1 MMTTARIGNIEVIA
15 VTDGDAPRV
24 DPSWP
29 FPDVPAEGWNHH
41 LYALDND
48 GRHRSNFGSF
58 VLRTPDATIL
68 VDTGLGPHAPARF
81 GTPPAEL
88 PHNLTAAGIQ
98 PGDISIVVLTHL
110 HYDHVGWSLSEDG
123 HSPFF
128 PNARYV
134 ASKVDWDYWQT
145 CEDPERAE
153 HVNTFTTRFE
163 PLSKHG
169 VLDFVEGEELVAQGV
184 RTLPTPGHTPGH
196 MSLLLESDGQRG
208 VVTGD
213 VFHSSAQ
220 FAEPDWSHRA
230 DVDPHAARET
240 RKALLS
246 RLVPGMVIASG
257 HLVHGSNVGTVAII
271 EGLRFWRGFGDRVSS
286 DEQP

>member
-1 MMTTARIGNIEVIA
+1 MTTVRIGNIEIIP
-15 VTDGDAPRV
+15 VTDGESSPV

-29 FPDVPAEGWNHH
+29 FPAVPAAAWDHH
-41 LYALDND
+41 RYALDHE
-48 GRHRSNFGSF
+48 GRHRSNFGSV
-58 VLRTPDATIL
+58 VLRTAEATVL

-88 PHNLTAAGIQ
+88 PQSLSAAGI
-98 PGDISIVVLTHL
+98 PPSDISLVVLTHL
-110 HYDHVGWSLSEDG
+110 HYDHVGWSMSQDG
-123 HSPFF
+123 QTPFF

-153 HVNTFTTRFE
+153 HVATFRSRFA
-163 PLSKHG
+163 PLSQHG
-169 VLDFVEGEELVAQGV
+169 VLDFVEGEELVARGV

-196 MSLLLESDGQRG
+196 MSLLLESDGEHG

-220 FAEPDWSHRA
+220 FAQPEWSHRA
-230 DVDPHAARET
+230 DVDPDAARVT
-240 RKALLS
+240 RRALLS
-246 RLVPGMVIASG
+246 RMAQGMVVASG
-257 HLVHGSNVGTVAII
+257 HLPHGSNVGTVDII
-271 EGLRFWRGFGDRVSS
+271 DGRRFWRGFGDPVSPG
-286 DEQP
+286 QQR